1 VKRIKRLAARIFYL
15 TEMFGLDTRKTVRTL
30 TGLPAYLSDLK
41 ALKRQQKVA
50 RTKFRFGTPLLCNDR
65 SAPSGSARG
74 HYFHQ
79 DLLVA
84 RRIHENKPDVH
95 MDVGSRIDGF
105 VAHVASFRS
114 ITVLDIRP
122 SASNIPNIKFIQ
134 ADLMSQVEGELIDS
148 CDSLSSLHALEHFGL
163 GRYGDPVNYEGH
175 LVGLQNLG
183 RLLRKGGRLYLSV
196 PIGPQRIEFNAHR
209 VFSTAYLL
217 ECFADRYR
225 IEQFA
230 YVDDNGELHERV
242 PMTARD
248 VENNFGCYYGCGI
261 FEMTKV

>member
-1 VKRIKRLAARIFYL
+1 
-15 TEMFGLDTRKTVRTL
+15 
-30 TGLPAYLSDLK
+30 
-41 ALKRQQKVA
+41 
-50 RTKFRFGTPLLCNDR
+50 
-65 SAPSGSARG
+65 
-74 HYFHQ
+74 
-79 DLLVA
+79 
-84 RRIHENKPDVH
+84 

-105 VAHVASFRS
+105 VAHVAAFRS
-114 ITVLDIRP
+114 ITVLDIRR
-122 SASNIPNIKFIQ
+122 SSENIPNIKFIQ
-134 ADLMSQVEGELIDS
+134 ADLMSQVEGDLVDS

-183 RLLRKGGRLYLSV
+183 RLLRKGGTLYLSV

-217 ECFADRYR
+217 ECFAGQYH

-261 FEMTKV
+261 FEMKKV